1 MEVATQKEENINLQ
15 KTTIPSLLTTTRS
28 WYFLDLKGKT
38 AGRIAPQIVEILRGK
53 NKNDFIPN
61 LDLGDY
67 VVLVNAKHITFTGNN
82 KLDNEFYYN
91 HSGYPGGLR
100 KRSTR
105 LMLEKYPTE
114 LVFRIIKGMMPHTKL
129 GNKQLKRLFIFA
141 DEKHNLAAQE
151 KNFIKI

>member
-1 MEVATQKEENINLQ
+1 M
-15 KTTIPSLLTTTRS
+15 
-28 WYFLDLKGKT
+28 G
-38 AGRIAPQIVEILRGK
+38 GRIAPQVVEILRGK

-114 LVFRIIKGMMPHTKL
+114 LVFRIIKGMLPHTKL

-151 KNFIKI
+151 KNFIKISL

>member
-1 MEVATQKEENINLQ
+1 M
-15 KTTIPSLLTTTRS
+15 
-28 WYFLDLKGKT
+28 DLKGT
-38 AGRIAPQIVEILRGK
+38 TGGRIAPRVVEILRGK

-151 KNFIKI
+151 KNFIKISL

>member
-28 WYFLDLKGKT
+28 WYFLDLKGK
-38 AGRIAPQIVEILRGK
+38 AGGRIASQIVEILRGK

-67 VVLVNAKHITFTGNN
+67 VVLVNAKHVTFTGNN

>member
-1 MEVATQKEENINLQ
+1 
-15 KTTIPSLLTTTRS
+15 
-28 WYFLDLKGKT
+28 LDLKGKT

-114 LVFRIIKGMMPHTKL
+114 LVFRIIKGMLPHTKL

-141 DEKHNLAAQE
+141 DEKHNLTAQE

>member
-1 MEVATQKEENINLQ
+1 M
-15 KTTIPSLLTTTRS
+15 
-28 WYFLDLKGKT
+28 DLKGKT
-38 AGRIAPQIVEILRGK
+38 VGRIAPQIVEILRGK

-114 LVFRIIKGMMPHTKL
+114 LVFRIIKGMLPHTKL

-151 KNFIKI
+151 KNFIKIEL